1 MKKALTYTGYALLLA
16 LIIAAFTTTD
26 KEECK
31 QYIISNRQTD
41 ATINPYVSE
50 VPFKL
55 LGIKILGVYQVSY
68 FKPKPQQGSLQL
80 QAFNAGMITETY
92 IGIYHSFWRW

>member
-26 KEECK
+26 KGRRM
-31 QYIISNRQTD
+31 QTDIISNRQTD

-50 VPFKL
+50 VPF
-55 LGIKILGVYQVSY
+55 
-68 FKPKPQQGSLQL
+68 
-80 QAFNAGMITETY
+80 
-92 IGIYHSFWRW
+92 